1 MSCKKNVRVIPAIPT
16 SPTQGEEMT
25 RCIIDAD
32 DIDRIVINMP
42 LADIDKEIRIA
53 DMMVDSLEDGYVKSY
68 WIERLD
74 AYELARDIAEYSF
87 ENQIPTVTSKERKD
101 YRITEVIANQREL
114 DGKLNYYLKKVQSS
128 KKDTTNR
135 YIYSNIIEDTVK
147 EEIVPEEDLF

>member
-1 MSCKKNVRVIPAIPT
+1 MN
-16 SPTQGEEMT
+16 

-32 DIDRIVINMP
+32 DIDRIVINTP

-114 DGKLNYYLKKVQSS
+114 DGKLNYYLKKQKESS
-128 KKDTTNR
+128 YKKDTS
-135 YIYSNIIEDTVK
+135 YIYSNIIEDDTV
-147 EEIVPEEDLF
+147 EDKARESGTIRG